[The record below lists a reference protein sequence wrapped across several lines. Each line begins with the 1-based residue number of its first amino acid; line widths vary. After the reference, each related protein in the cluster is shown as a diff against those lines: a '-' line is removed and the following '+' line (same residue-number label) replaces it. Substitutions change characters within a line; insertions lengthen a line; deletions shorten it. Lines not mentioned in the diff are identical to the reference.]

1 MNPIQLLA
9 SGVIPILVALL
20 SSPKWPGG
28 VRASLAFALCV
39 GLALWQAHGQFGTD
53 VLENVLKVFAL
64 VQGLYL
70 GLLKHIGLPALER
83 GSAEAWTKFICGLS
97 QGFSSGSAGFSSG
110 SAKSTKDRVLEL
122 KALLE
127 AGAIT
132 TETFEARAKTLLEEI

>member
-28 VRASLAFALCV
+28 VRAFLAFALCV
-39 GLALWQAHGQFGTD
+39 GLALWQAHGQFGPD
-53 VLENVLKVFAL
+53 VVENVLKVFAL

-83 GSAEAWTKFICGLS
+83 GSAEAWTKFIGGLS
-97 QGFSSGSAGFSSG
+97 QGFSSG
-110 SAKSTKDRVLEL
+110 SAKSTKDRFLEL
-122 KALLE
+122 KELLE
-127 AGAIT
+127 AGVIT
-132 TETFEARAKTLLEEI
+132 TETFEARTKTLLEEI

>member
-9 SGVIPILVALL
+9 SGVIPLLVSIL

-28 VRASLAFALCV
+28 VRAFLAFALCV
-39 GLALWQAHGQFGTD
+39 GLALWQAQGQFGTD
-53 VLENVLKVFAL
+53 IVENVLKVFVA

-83 GSAEAWTKFICGLS
+83 GSSEAWTKFIGGLA
-97 QGFSSGSAGFSSG
+97 QGFGSGSAN
-110 SAKSTKDRVLEL
+110 SAKDRLLDL
-122 KALLE
+122 KELLE

-132 TETFEARAKTLLEEI
+132 TETFEARTKTLLEEL